1 MARLAAFI
9 VLLIPGAIAAGGIK
23 IMRDSLFGLP
33 IFSSDQSGS
42 VSSATPFLPI
52 WLQFIIG
59 LIMFI
64 AGLWFFAGFLLHRDR
79 KSGRVQ
85 QRFAQKKEP

>member
-23 IMRDSLFGLP
+23 IMRDSLFGLS
-33 IFSSDQSGS
+33 IFSSDQ
-42 VSSATPFLPI
+42 VTSSTPFLPI

-59 LIMFI
+59 LLMFI

-79 KSGRVQ
+79 KNGRVQ